1 MNTPLPEQAGS
12 RADTYPLGTAYM
24 DGRFCPLSEAKI
36 SVLDWGFLR
45 SDATYDVVHVWR
57 RRFFRLEA
65 HLDRFLSSIDKLR
78 LRLPF
83 DRENLREI
91 LIECARRSGLDDAY
105 VEMICTRG
113 RSPTFSR
120 DPRDAVN
127 RFIAFAIPFGWVADK
142 EQRQRGLH
150 LAIGTMT
157 RIPPQ
162 SVDPTIKNYHSLDLV
177 GGMFEAYERGADN
190 VVLVNTHG
198 DIAEGPG
205 FNVFAVKDGVLTTPE
220 SGVLQGITRRTAL
233 DLAAEL
239 AIPAVEAP
247 LSANALRGADEIFIT
262 STAGGII
269 AVTRIDGAPV
279 DDGRAGPAT
288 KRLTELY
295 WEKHGDPAWTIPVD

>member
-1 MNTPLPEQAGS
+1 MNTPSPEHAGQPVE
-12 RADTYPLGTAYM
+12 TYPPGTAYM

-65 HLDRFLSSIDKLR
+65 HLDRFLSSVDKLR

-83 DRENLREI
+83 ERQGLREI
-91 LIECARRSGLDDAY
+91 LIECARRSGLDDVY

-127 RFIAFAIPFGWVADK
+127 RFIAFAIPFGWVAD
-142 EQRQRGLH
+142 EDQRRRGLH
-150 LAIGTMT
+150 LAIGTVT

-177 GGMFEAYERGADN
+177 SGMFEAYERGADN
-190 VVLVNTHG
+190 VVLVNTQG

-205 FNVFAVKDGVLTTPE
+205 FNVFAVKDGALTTPE

-239 AIPAVEAP
+239 AIPAAEAA
-247 LSANALRGADEIFIT
+247 LSADALRSADEVFIT

-279 DDGRAGPAT
+279 GDGRPGPT
-288 KRLTELY
+288 TERLTELY
-295 WEKHGDPAWTIPVD
+295 WEKHGDPAWTTPVE

>member
-1 MNTPLPEQAGS
+1 MNTPSPEQA
-12 RADTYPLGTAYM
+12 RAREETFPPGIAYM

-57 RRFFRLEA
+57 RRFFRLDA
-65 HLDRFLSSIDKLR
+65 HLDRFLSSVHKLR

-83 DRENLREI
+83 ERQDLREI
-91 LIECARRSGLDDAY
+91 LIECARRSGLDDVY

-127 RFIAFAIPFGWVADK
+127 RFIAFAIPFGWVAD
-142 EQRQRGLH
+142 EDQRRRGLH
-150 LAIGTMT
+150 LAIGTVT

-162 SVDPTIKNYHSLDLV
+162 SVDPTVKNYHSLDLV
-177 GGMFEAYERGADN
+177 SGMFEAYERGADN
-190 VVLVNTHG
+190 VVLVNTQG

-205 FNVFAVKDGVLTTPE
+205 FNVFAVKDGALTTPE

-239 AIPAVEAP
+239 AIPAAEAA
-247 LSANALRGADEIFIT
+247 LSADALRDADEVFIT

-269 AVTRIDGAPV
+269 AVTRIDGARV
-279 DDGRAGPAT
+279 GDGRPGPAT
-288 KRLTELY
+288 QRLTELY
-295 WEKHGDPAWTIPVD
+295 WEKHGDPAWTTPID